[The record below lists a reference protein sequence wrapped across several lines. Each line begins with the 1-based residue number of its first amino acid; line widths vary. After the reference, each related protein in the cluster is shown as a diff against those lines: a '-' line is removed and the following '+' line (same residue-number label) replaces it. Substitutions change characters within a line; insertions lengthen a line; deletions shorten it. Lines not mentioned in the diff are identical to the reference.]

1 MLDFSKLK
9 KENNFDKIIKP
20 EEIFMSLPNKADKY
34 QYPRNVQA
42 EILSKWFES
51 RDEKDT
57 IIKNALGAEYYQN
70 VTLYAKWDK
79 IGGEEKLIVADK
91 DKNLQTFKQFMDTYG
106 GF

>member
-42 EILSKWFES
+42 EIWSKWFES

-57 IIKNALGAEYYQN
+57 IIKMNTGSGKTIVGL
-70 VTLYAKWDK
+70 
-79 IGGEEKLIVADK
+79 LILESSRRENK
-91 DKNLQTFKQFMDTYG
+91 KPHKHIT
-106 GF
+106 

>member
-42 EILSKWFES
+42 EIWSKWFEC

-57 IIKNALGAEYYQN
+57 IIKMNTGSGKTIVGLLILEMSRQLWCSVLGIPIHN
-70 VTLYAKWDK
+70 
-79 IGGEEKLIVADK
+79 
-91 DKNLQTFKQFMDTYG
+91 KNEPGCDVVNPIL
-106 GF
+106 